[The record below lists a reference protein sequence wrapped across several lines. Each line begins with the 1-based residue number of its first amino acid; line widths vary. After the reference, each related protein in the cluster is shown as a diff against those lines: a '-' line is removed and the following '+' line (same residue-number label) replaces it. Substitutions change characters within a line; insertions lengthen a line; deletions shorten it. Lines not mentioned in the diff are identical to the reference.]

1 MLEALEEELKDLIIE
16 VLVLE
21 DITCAQIDS
30 SEPLFVEGLGLDSID
45 ALEIAMVLEQQYG
58 VTMSEDDEKVREYF
72 ASIESLAKF
81 VSESRE
87 KK

>member
-1 MLEALEEELKDLIIE
+1 MINTLQEELKDLIIE
-16 VLVLE
+16 ALVLE
-21 DITCAQIDS
+21 DITPAQIDS

-45 ALEIAMVLEQQYG
+45 ALEIAMVLEQKYG
-58 VTMSEDDEKVREYF
+58 VTMNEEDEKVREYF

-81 VSESRE
+81 VSENRE